1 MSLLNTKNLR
11 IVALALVA
19 GTLSSCAHLHRDAD
33 KPETRTVTHSVSI
46 SSPEIEVGEKLDILK
61 DVCKSRTAHFKGG
74 TRDVMT
80 CRHEK
85 VGEATVVRVID
96 EKTSSVEL
104 DPGVEFNPSYKFEK
118 KESK

>member
-1 MSLLNTKNLR
+1 
-11 IVALALVA
+11 
-19 GTLSSCAHLHRDAD
+19 
-33 KPETRTVTHSVSI
+33 
-46 SSPEIEVGEKLDILK
+46 
-61 DVCKSRTAHFKGG
+61 
-74 TRDVMT
+74 MT